1 MKRATPVLLFL
12 GSSCASVYA
21 LLSIRKLALLA
32 LAGANTLN
40 PNVPDNYVLHHKEYW
55 TEGLL
60 GLLVAV
66 LLTIAFLITARGRWR
81 FAAGL
86 PLAICAFVALGLVV
100 QRP

>member
-12 GSSCASVYA
+12 GSNCAGVYA
-21 LLSIRKLALLA
+21 LLSIRKLALLV
-32 LAGANTLN
+32 LAGTNTLN
-40 PNVPDNYVLHHKEYW
+40 PDLPDNWVLHHKEYW
-55 TEGLL
+55 TQGLF

-66 LLTIAFLITARGRWR
+66 VLTIAFLITARGRWR
-81 FAAGL
+81 FAVGL